1 MIDIYHYVVGAM
13 IFFIAL
19 SYIKYGCVS
28 ALSLLVLVS
37 FLSYYAIYFL
47 PLFNIE
53 SAIAD
58 SIRVALI
65 MVACLH
71 FSARSIKPLQ
81 YLCYSLVLFGFIF
94 VNGLFMINPA
104 LAPYE
109 LYVAMMILE
118 IAIFVYGMRAV
129 YNAKTRNDT
138 ILNSNT
144 NSFRYS
150 NGRRRDSSYNTTQEG
165 SL

>member
-1 MIDIYHYVVGAM
+1 MIDIYHYIVGAM

-19 SYIKYGCVS
+19 SYVKYGCVS

-37 FLSYYAIYFL
+37 FLSYYAIHFL

-53 SAIAD
+53 SAVID

-65 MVACLH
+65 MVACMH
-71 FSARSIKPLQ
+71 YGARSVKPIQ

-94 VNGLFMINPA
+94 VNGLFLINPA
-104 LAPYE
+104 LAPNE
-109 LYVAMMILE
+109 LY
-118 IAIFVYGMRAV
+118 IAITFLEVLMFMYGMCAV
-129 YNAKTRNDT
+129 YNAKTQNDS

-150 NGRRRDSSYNTTQEG
+150 CKRGLNSGDHTSAEG
-165 SL
+165 A